1 MVQLSINNKRKE
13 AKALLEYLK
22 NLSFVKIIDTDFS
35 SVKTDDKIYNQ
46 EFVEGINK
54 ILKNDNFKEIDPL
67 KL

>member
-1 MVQLSINNKRKE
+1 MVQLSINNKSKE

-35 SVKTDDKIYNQ
+35 SIKTDDKIYNQ

-54 ILKNDNFKEIDPL
+54 I
-67 KL
+67 